1 MELKEYDNKDLQLV
15 ENISNNLNKSA
26 SNKRNDKFSEKKE
39 NVS

>member
-26 SNKRNDKFSEKKE
+26 SKKRNDKFSEKKE